1 MTVATLTADAARG
14 TSAAAPA
21 AAARRGE
28 LAIALQEA
36 FTVGVRLRTKR
47 QVAANAAA
55 FRTHVKQLLTTADR
69 QARSAGYDPE
79 HVRSAIYAFIAF
91 LDESVLNSQQPMFAE
106 WPRQPLQEEV
116 FGDHVAGE
124 NFFRNLA
131 DLLARHDSDD
141 IADVLEV
148 YQLSMLLGFRGKYAA
163 NPGALQ
169 AALTAAQDKI
179 RRIRGNL
186 SSFSPAWA
194 LPERETVK
202 APRDAWLPRLVI
214 AAGVALMITIVF
226 YLLFRLALGGNSGD
240 LNELV
245 SQLAR

>member
-1 MTVATLTADAARG
+1 MTVATLSADAARG
-14 TSAAAPA
+14 TSAASAAPG
-21 AAARRGE
+21 RRGE

-55 FRTHVKQLLTTADR
+55 FRAHVKQLLTTADR
-69 QARSAGYDPE
+69 QARSAGYDPD
-79 HVRSAIYAFIAF
+79 HVRSAIYAYIAF

-131 DLLARHDSDD
+131 DLLARHDADD

-148 YQLSMLLGFRGKYAA
+148 YQLSILLGFRGKYAA

-169 AALTAAQDKI
+169 AALSAVQDKI
-179 RRIRGNL
+179 RRIRGTAA
-186 SSFSPAWA
+186 SFSPAWA
-194 LPERETVK
+194 LPERETVR
-202 APRDAWLPRLVI
+202 AARDAWLPRLAI
-214 AAGVALMITIVF
+214 AAIGALILAVLL
-226 YLLFRLALGGNSGD
+226 YVLFRLALGGDAGD